1 MKTLNIHETKTHLSA
16 LLKEIE
22 ETGERVVICRNGK
35 PVADLQPHRRPAS
48 RLELHPTLSKI
59 QIDYDPT
66 EPATEEDWPE
76 SAR

>member
-1 MKTLNIHETKTHLSA
+1 MKTLNIHETKTHLST

-22 ETGERVVICRNGK
+22 ATGEKIVICRNGK
-35 PVADLQPHRRPAS
+35 PIADLSQHRPID
-48 RLELHPTLSKI
+48 RLSTHPELSKI
-59 QIDYDPT
+59 EINYDPT